1 MKEVQQVTKA
11 ICNKG
16 FSGNASIMPRLNFGA
31 CGQESSPQSLTAY
44 SLNRCVLCHW
54 TLSNNSRMIKPFCFF
69 LISLLFLTS
78 SYGQSK
84 HDRKL
89 SKSLDELIPKRLK
102 EIAPGCVVLIAKDN
116 KVVYKKAFGMAN
128 TELNIPMQPNM
139 LFRTGSMGK
148 QYTAI
153 GILQL
158 VEQGKISLQDSI
170 QKYIKNFP
178 SKGYT
183 ITIENLLTNTSGIKD
198 YLSEISN
205 PSKQKETYTP
215 KEGVDYIKDEP
226 LNFKPG
232 SEFRYSN
239 SNYYLL
245 GYIIEMVTGKTFEN
259 YLKENVLDPADLKNT
274 FYIHPE
280 KNIPDMPQGY
290 SKFDGKIEKANL
302 QEVTIMYSAGA
313 LISNADDIYKWHEAL
328 YNQQLVK
335 KETLEKATTAFQFPE
350 GTFSEYGYGW
360 FIKNIDGSKTIE
372 HSGSTDG
379 FQSDEI
385 YLPNENVF
393 IVTLFN
399 CYEADMDWQLL
410 TNDIARLAIGKPLND
425 EVKLSESILKAY
437 VGTYEVNLNNINH
450 KLIVTFTDGRLSVEA
465 SNPDDRLPKV
475 FLYAKSE
482 NEFYMKEA
490 PLRFEFVK
498 DSNNVLKIITYNN
511 RGKDAE
517 WTKTQ

>member
-1 MKEVQQVTKA
+1 
-11 ICNKG
+11 
-16 FSGNASIMPRLNFGA
+16 
-31 CGQESSPQSLTAY
+31 
-44 SLNRCVLCHW
+44 
-54 TLSNNSRMIKPFCFF
+54 MIKSFCIF

-84 HDRKL
+84 QDRKL
-89 SKSLDELIPKRLK
+89 SKSLDELIPKRLT
-102 EIAPGCVVLIAKDN
+102 EIAPGCVVLIAKDD

-128 TELNIPMQPNM
+128 TELNIPMQPDM

-148 QYTAI
+148 QYTAVA
-153 GILQL
+153 ILQL
-158 VEQGKISLQDSI
+158 VEQGKISLYDSI
-170 QKYIKNFP
+170 QKYIKDFP
-178 SKGYT
+178 PKGYT

-205 PSKQKETYTP
+205 PAKQKESYTP
-215 KEGVDYIKDEP
+215 KDGVDYIKEEP

-232 SEFRYSN
+232 SEYRYSN

-245 GYIIEMVTGKTFEN
+245 GYIIETVTGKTFEN
-259 YLKENVLDPADLKNT
+259 YLKENVLDKSNLKNT

-280 KNIPDMPQGY
+280 KTIPDMPQGY
-290 SKFDGKIEKANL
+290 SRFDGKIEKATL

-313 LISNADDIYKWHEAL
+313 LISNADDIYKWHQAL

-335 KETLEKATTAFQFPE
+335 KETLEKATTPFQFSD

-393 IVTLFN
+393 VVALFN
-399 CYEADMDWQLL
+399 CYEADMDWQLM
-410 TNDIARLAIGKPLND
+410 TNDIARLTIGKAIND
-425 EVKLSESILKAY
+425 NFNVKENILKSY
-437 VGTYEVNLNNINH
+437 VGTYEVTLNNVNH
-450 KLIVTFTDGRLSVEA
+450 KLIVTFVDGRLFIQA

-475 FLYAKSE
+475 LLYAKSE
-482 NEFYMKEA
+482 SEFYMKEA
-490 PLRFEFVK
+490 PLRFEFLK
-498 DSNNVLKIITYNN
+498 DTNNVYKIVTYNN
-511 RGKDAE
+511 RGKDSD
-517 WTKTQ
+517 WIKTK